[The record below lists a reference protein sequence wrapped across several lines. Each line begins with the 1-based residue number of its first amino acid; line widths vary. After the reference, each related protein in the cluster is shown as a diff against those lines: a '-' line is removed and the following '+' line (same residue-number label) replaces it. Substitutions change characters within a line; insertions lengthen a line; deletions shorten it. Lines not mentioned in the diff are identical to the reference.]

1 MYLNAFKTDWCQ
13 SIKWKKKP
21 MITNIKIEVIKNQN
35 SDIYD
40 QREYLLSGE
49 SRWHMKEMMKIENM
63 CILEIMKYLSKMGL
77 MCICTK

>member
-1 MYLNAFKTDWCQ
+1 MIERLVKINVNYYSVFKRFQ
-13 SIKWKKKP
+13 NRLMSINKMKKKKP

-49 SRWHMKEMMKIENM
+49 SR
-63 CILEIMKYLSKMGL
+63 
-77 MCICTK
+77 

>member
-1 MYLNAFKTDWCQ
+1 
-13 SIKWKKKP
+13 

-49 SRWHMKEMMKIENM
+49 NR
-63 CILEIMKYLSKMGL
+63 
-77 MCICTK
+77 

>member
-1 MYLNAFKTDWCQ
+1 MIERLVKINVNYYSVFKRFQ
-13 SIKWKKKP
+13 NRLMSINKMKKKP

-49 SRWHMKEMMKIENM
+49 SR
-63 CILEIMKYLSKMGL
+63 
-77 MCICTK
+77 